1 MDYVSNNVGV
11 IPALPDIRDILS
23 KDFCENIMN
32 VLVDIPFEIFDDS
45 VCVQRDVSRVP
56 LKLDAITPEE
66 EIFLLESNDGLRH
79 FECFD
84 IHGDNVQSREGLL
97 KVLRKLQVKNVLYF
111 SLIRF
116 RSMMVLVFGIMFG
129 G

>member
-56 LKLDAITPEE
+56 LKLDANSHPRRKSFSANQMMAFDTLNALTFMVIT
-66 EIFLLESNDGLRH
+66 SN
-79 FECFD
+79 
-84 IHGDNVQSREGLL
+84 RER
-97 KVLRKLQVKNVLYF
+97 VC
-111 SLIRF
+111 
-116 RSMMVLVFGIMFG
+116 
-129 G
+129 